1 MLDKLQ
7 VTERRLT
14 GICHMPKIESINA
27 LFLSCRAM
35 LARSV
40 SGIVPPHE
48 IEDIVQETYVRACRL
63 SPRSEITLSHALMIT
78 IARNLAF
85 DHIKSSAY
93 RLNSALDPDAATNMA
108 NAANLPD
115 ETFRQVTS
123 DEEFSKFCRI
133 LRQLPLQ
140 CRRAFVLRKVYGCSQ
155 SEIAKVMGISE
166 STVEK
171 HIVKGFKFCTQHMI
185 SPAQNSGSSTSH
197 DKQARNLHG
206 GSQ

>member
-40 SGIVPPHE
+40 SGIVPPHD

-63 SPRSEITLSHALMIT
+63 SPRSEITLSPGLMIT
-78 IARNLAF
+78 IARNLAL
-85 DHIKSSAY
+85 DHIKNSAY
-93 RLNSALDPDAATNMA
+93 RLNSTLDTDAATDMA
-108 NAANLPD
+108 NAANLLD

-133 LRQLPLQ
+133 LRQLPAQ
-140 CRRAFVLRKVYGCSQ
+140 CRRAFVLRKVYGYSQ
-155 SEIAKVMGISE
+155 SEIAKVMGICE

-171 HIVKGFKFCTQHMI
+171 HIVKGFKLCTRHML
-185 SPAQNSGSSTSH
+185 SPAQSSGSTASH
-197 DKQARNLHG
+197 NKRARISHG
-206 GSQ
+206 DNQ